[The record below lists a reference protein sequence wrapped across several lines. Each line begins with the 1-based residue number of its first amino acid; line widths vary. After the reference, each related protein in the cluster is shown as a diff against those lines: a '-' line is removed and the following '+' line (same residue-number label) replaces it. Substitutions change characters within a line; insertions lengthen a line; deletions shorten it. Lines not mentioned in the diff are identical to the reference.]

1 MQKVGILLY
10 LLAGI
15 TLALDN
21 PCVKIINTLA
31 PQPPALAY
39 RINAYL
45 QAQKDI
51 TGKSTYT
58 APTHAGIRL
67 EIPLIDKRETWE
79 LKKEYLRALQRAK
92 DLLSEYLS
100 LRQQVEEEG
109 KYYSWQWQRVVAGIE
124 YKKEIWKNYIQHLQK
139 ISQLKA
145 VESTLRA
152 SGISKKTLDA
162 CYRMVVTPNR

>member
-1 MQKVGILLY
+1 MQKVGILIY
-10 LLAGI
+10 LLVGI
-15 TLALDN
+15 TLTSAN

-31 PQPPALAY
+31 PQPPALIY
-39 RINAYL
+39 RLNAYI

-67 EIPLIDKRETWE
+67 EIPLLDKRETWE
-79 LKKEYLRALQRAK
+79 LKRDYLRALQRAK

-100 LRQQVEEEG
+100 LREQVEEEE

-124 YKKEIWKNYIQHLQK
+124 YKKEIWKNYIQHLTK
-139 ISQLKA
+139 VSQLKA
-145 VESTLRA
+145 VESALLS
-152 SGISKKTLDA
+152 SGIQKKTLEA